1 MNIYDESRIKKK
13 DFENGTCF
21 GVHKNLIAIGFSNG
35 LSPPPPPPPYLLF
48 YAQDKKK
55 FMITH
60 KTL

>member
-1 MNIYDESRIKKK
+1 MKIYDESRIKKK

-35 LSPPPPPPPYLLF
+35 LSLPPYLLF